1 MRRAVGDTKATR
13 STCERLLERKILT
26 QPFREEVPRKTEPMN
41 RDEAS
46 VCVCAPSGGSV
57 YVCMHVRVCVGSGG
71 WGRWGGVVASCN
83 SVTGIQMYNNTHVPI
98 VTILWQ

>member
-46 VCVCAPSGGSV
+46 VCMRTIGRKR
-57 YVCMHVRVCVGSGG
+57 VCMHVRVCVGSGG
-71 WGRWGGVVASCN
+71 WGRWGG
-83 SVTGIQMYNNTHVPI
+83 GGFLQ
-98 VTILWQ
+98 